1 MQCTKGLLTAT
12 AASMLSKG
20 TSSPKSDHD
29 LLILIH
35 QSRIRYAAPP
45 LGKLRFAAPQAP
57 AKNKTSTI
65 TADKYPP
72 ICPQTGG
79 SIEVPA
85 AYGFTSALG
94 DEDCLFLNVFAP
106 ANAKNL
112 PIFFWIRKYPHPAGL
127 FMRTNII
134 QMVEGMG
141 FSVQP
146 A

>member
-1 MQCTKGLLTAT
+1 MTAT
-12 AASMLSKG
+12 AASTLSKG
-20 TSSPKSDHD
+20 TVGPKPDYG
-29 LLILIH
+29 LVILTH
-35 QSRIRYAAPP
+35 PSRIRYAAPP

-57 AKNKTSTI
+57 AKNKTSVI
-65 TADKYPP
+65 VANKYPP

-112 PIFFWIRKYPHPAGL
+112 PVFFWIREYPPFRLAVLTH
-127 FMRTNII
+127 
-134 QMVEGMG
+134 
-141 FSVQP
+141 
-146 A
+146 